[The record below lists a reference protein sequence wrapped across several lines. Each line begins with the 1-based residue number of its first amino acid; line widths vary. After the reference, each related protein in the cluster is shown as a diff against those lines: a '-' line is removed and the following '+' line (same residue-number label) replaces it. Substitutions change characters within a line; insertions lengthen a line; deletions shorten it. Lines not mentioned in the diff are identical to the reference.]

1 MVTRVLVANRG
12 EIALRVIRACR
23 ELGLGTVAVH
33 SAADDGAAHVVA
45 ADRAVRIGPAPA
57 ALSYLSIPAIL
68 EAARITGADAVHPGY
83 GLLSEDPDF
92 AEACQGAGLTFVG
105 PSPEALRVLGDKI
118 NARRIAATAGLPVLP
133 GSPEPVASAGQVRA
147 HAARTGHPLIL
158 KAAAGGGGRGMEIVR
173 APGDLAA
180 ALGRVR
186 SAAAA
191 LFGDDRVFVERC
203 VRHARHVEI
212 QILGDRHGTVVHLG
226 SRDCS
231 LQRRNQKIV
240 EEAPAPALPADLLD
254 RVAADAVR
262 CASGIGYHGAGTLEF
277 LVEPDGAYWFIEA
290 NCRIQVEHPVTE
302 MVTGVDLV
310 HQQLRVAMGEPL
322 ATREGGLEPPP
333 GLPASGSVTRG
344 CAIECRINAEDPAQ
358 GFRPAP
364 GRLTEV
370 VLPAGPFVR
379 VDTHVAAGAA
389 VPSEYDPLL
398 AKVIVW
404 APDRAGALARMD
416 RALAECRFGGP
427 GIRTNRDFLRGLL
440 RHPRFRDA
448 SHDTAL
454 LAGLTADD
462 VAALTASASTASTA
476 SALTA
481 SAPITSAAP
490 ACPGDPS

>member
-133 GSPEPVASAGQVRA
+133 GSPEPVASAEQVRA
-147 HAARTGHPLIL
+147 HAARTGYPLIL

-186 SAAAA
+186 SAAAT

-203 VRHARHVEI
+203 VRRARHVEI
-212 QILGDRHGTVVHLG
+212 QVLGDRHGTVVHLG

-254 RVAADAVR
+254 RIAADAVR

-310 HQQLRVAMGEPL
+310 HRQLRVAMGEPL
-322 ATREGGLEPPP
+322 AARDGGGPEPPP
-333 GLPASGSVTRG
+333 GLPASGTVTRG

-379 VDTHVAAGAA
+379 VDTHLAAGSA

-398 AKVIVW
+398 AKVVVW

-416 RALAECRFGGP
+416 RALAECRIGGP

-454 LAGLTADD
+454 LAGLTAGD
-462 VAALTASASTASTA
+462 VAALTASTV
-476 SALTA
+476 
-481 SAPITSAAP
+481 P
-490 ACPGDPS
+490 AGPGDPS